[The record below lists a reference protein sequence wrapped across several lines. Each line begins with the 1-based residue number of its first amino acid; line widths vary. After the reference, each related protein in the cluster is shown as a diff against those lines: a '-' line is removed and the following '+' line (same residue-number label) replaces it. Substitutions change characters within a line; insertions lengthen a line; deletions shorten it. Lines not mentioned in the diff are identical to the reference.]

1 MHGLAIQ
8 PRGAAGREHV
18 VVERRSQAEQPLG
31 RRQKFVGRLL
41 SGLVLAATGL
51 EPLSAASQAALAAR
65 LPRGGR
71 PSRPPVLEPE
81 RRRGQHAGQPAS
93 RGVALDGGEEPPS
106 AAPTAPTASAPTAA
120 AAAATGPPPPSSPA
134 AAAAAANSGEHTV
147 AEDQRPLVHDHAG
160 AGVANREREAQ
171 PCDLH
176 HLRREQS
183 ARYRHDIVAA
193 GGHPSSGTR
202 LGHARRAS
210 TDAASAAH
218 DGASVRDAR
227 GIHCFVGFVSFISI
241 FLPLFIFLFFFF
253 FFFFFLE
260 GD

>member
-41 SGLVLAATGL
+41 SGLVLATTGL
-51 EPLSAASQAALAAR
+51 EPLSTASQAALAAR
-65 LPRGGR
+65 FPRGGR
-71 PSRPPVLEPE
+71 PSRPPILEPE
-81 RRRGQHAGQPAS
+81 RCRGQHAGQPAS

-106 AAPTAPTASAPTAA
+106 AASAAPTAPTSTAA
-120 AAAATGPPPPSSPA
+120 ATAATGPPPSSSSTA
-134 AAAAAANSGEHTV
+134 AADRGHTV

-160 AGVANREREAQ
+160 AGVANGEREAQ
-171 PCDLH
+171 PGNLH
-176 HLRREQS
+176 HLRRKQS

-202 LGHARRAS
+202 VGDARRAS

-227 GIHCFVGFVSFISI
+227 GIHCFVGFVSFIFIS
-241 FLPLFIFLFFFF
+241 LP
-253 FFFFFLE
+253 FFFLE
-260 GD
+260 GDEASIGFQEG